1 MSKDTN
7 DNELLH
13 SGMPELDN
21 HKRTNFSVQSPS
33 DKTYNIEY
41 MTGNKKDKGA
51 DKK

>member
-13 SGMPELDN
+13 SGMSELDN
-21 HKRTNFSVQSPS
+21 PKRTNFSVQSSS
-33 DKTYNIEY
+33 DKSYNIEY
-41 MTGNKKDKGA
+41 MTGNKKDKGV